1 MNNLPFALEN
11 GLTKNEYLS
20 IVKKLNREPNTNEIG
35 ELKIVSESSAA
46 SGVRR
51 IEALRG
57 DDLLKF
63 NEEKKREDL
72 KSEEKKQDIK
82 KEKEAS
88 TENIRQLKEAIE
100 LSIGNNSEHNII
112 IEFCEN
118 VLINELRPLID
129 KYKKLISDHGVIILC
144 AKKGDKLSFLI
155 GVTDQLTD
163 KIGADEIAKFASS
176 ISNGKGGG
184 GRKDFAQSGGMLIN
198 EDDQKRELRK
208 FIIGKLQ

>member
-1 MNNLPFALEN
+1 MYFAPQR
-11 GLTKNEYLS
+11 G
-20 IVKKLNREPNTNEIG
+20 PG
-35 ELKIVSESSAA
+35 VSRMAGAPPETTH
-46 SGVRR
+46 
-51 IEALRG
+51 
-57 DDLLKF
+57 
-63 NEEKKREDL
+63 
-72 KSEEKKQDIK
+72 Q
-82 KEKEAS
+82 
-88 TENIRQLKEAIE
+88 
-100 LSIGNNSEHNII
+100 
-112 IEFCEN
+112 
-118 VLINELRPLID
+118 NELLD
-129 KYKKLISDHGVIILC
+129 KYKKLISDYGVIILC